1 MSSLISLFSGA
12 GGLDLGFQRA
22 GFHTEVANEFDRK
35 ICPTYR
41 ANFPCVKLI
50 EADVRQLP
58 AKFFPDNAVGLIGEP
73 PCQSWSEAGSLRGID
88 DARGQLFYDYIRIL
102 REKKPL
108 FFVAENVSG
117 MLAFL
122 LPNHEYFVGSF
133 SPIYMSCNRV
143 RSWDKPAFTV
153 QASGRQCQL
162 YPQAPKMV
170 KVGENRQIFV
180 AGQEALYRRLTVREV
195 ARIQSF
201 PDNFQFRYTD
211 LNLGYKMVGNAVP
224 VNLAYHLALSIRGAL
239 LSAGVSI

>member
-1 MSSLISLFSGA
+1 MS
-12 GGLDLGFQRA
+12 R
-22 GFHTEVANEFDRK
+22 N
-35 ICPTYR
+35 
-41 ANFPCVKLI
+41 
-50 EADVRQLP
+50 
-58 AKFFPDNAVGLIGEP
+58 
-73 PCQSWSEAGSLRGID
+73 
-88 DARGQLFYDYIRIL
+88 RI
-102 REKKPL
+102 
-108 FFVAENVSG
+108 
-117 MLAFL
+117 
-122 LPNHEYFVGSF
+122 
-133 SPIYMSCNRV
+133 

-162 YPQAPKMV
+162 YPQAPKVV

-201 PDNFQFRYTD
+201 PDNFQFLYTD